1 MPTVLRALN
10 PIGVPIAIG
19 DVAGYLA
26 GKVSIENPV
35 PTRASQVSAPTFNA
49 SATRACVTSLAT
61 LKSDWWPFQP
71 RFRNSEI
78 PDHPLSRVTTR
89 GGRSR
94 RFRIRIP
101 KNWLRHC
108 LRQARSACARERS
121 DEAIHRATKKHG
133 SLHAARHRARIRATR
148 WLAIRGIHRHTRTP
162 LSHATPTNF
171 NCDFKLSRD
180 SRRSMTELLRSEL

>member
-61 LKSDWWPFQP
+61 LKSDWWPSTLDSKTLKYRIT
-71 RFRNSEI
+71 RFR
-78 PDHPLSRVTTR
+78 
-89 GGRSR
+89 G
-94 RFRIRIP
+94 
-101 KNWLRHC
+101 
-108 LRQARSACARERS
+108 
-121 DEAIHRATKKHG
+121 
-133 SLHAARHRARIRATR
+133 
-148 WLAIRGIHRHTRTP
+148 
-162 LSHATPTNF
+162 
-171 NCDFKLSRD
+171 
-180 SRRSMTELLRSEL
+180 